1 MAFAEYADYDGL
13 GLAQLIAKKKVK
25 PSELVEEAIARAERL
40 NPKLN
45 AIVFKDY
52 DRARADAKKK
62 SKGIFAGI
70 PFLLKDIAAIAEG
83 MPTRQGSRFFPP
95 IPGDHDQILV
105 ARYRAAGLIP
115 LGKTNVPEFGLVPT
129 TESKLYGPAH
139 NPWNP
144 AHTPGGSSGGSGAA
158 VAAGIVPLAHA
169 NDGGGSIR
177 IPASCCGLVGLKPT
191 RARMTYGPDAGEGL
205 DGLASDHVVS
215 RSVRDTAA
223 ALDAT
228 QGGIAGD
235 LYWAP
240 PPEKSYLDAMKRK
253 PKKLRIAFS
262 TKLLDGRAQHPDCL
276 AAVKAAAK
284 LCEKLGHKV
293 EEATPALDSSVL
305 MPLFMYLWGG
315 GLAAGIDMIS
325 KLTGQEPT
333 RQLLE
338 GLTWGLYKYGKT
350 LSAADYLNAKMT
362 LDTAARTMAQFHETY
377 DVWLTATLGGPPVKL
392 GTFDMEDENYER
404 AFAPII
410 DYVPFTAM
418 QNVTGQPAINVPLH
432 WNKEGLPIG
441 TQFVGRYGDEK
452 TLLQLAGQLE
462 KAQPWFPR
470 YKQVQ
475 VQ

>member
-13 GLAQLIAKKKVK
+13 GLANLIAKRKIK
-25 PSELVEEAIARAERL
+25 PSELVDEAISRAERL
-40 NPKLN
+40 NPQLN

-52 DRARADAKKK
+52 DRAREAAKKK
-62 SKGIFAGI
+62 SKGVFGGV
-70 PFLLKDIAAIAEG
+70 PFLLKDIAGLAEG

-95 IPGDHDQILV
+95 LPDDHDQILV

-144 AHTPGGSSGGSGAA
+144 EHTPGGSSGGSGAA
-158 VAAGIVPLAHA
+158 VAAGVVPLAHA

-177 IPASCCGLVGLKPT
+177 IPAACCGLVGLKPT
-191 RARMTYGPDAGEGL
+191 RARMTYGPDMGEGL

-215 RSVRDTAA
+215 RTVRDTAA

-228 QGGIAGD
+228 QGSIPGD
-235 LYWAP
+235 PYWAP
-240 PPEKSYLDAMKRK
+240 PAEKSYLDAMKRK

-262 TKLLDGRAQHPDCL
+262 SKRLDGRPQHPDCL

-284 LCEKLGHKV
+284 LCEKLGHDV
-293 EEATPALDSSVL
+293 EEATPDLNQELL
-305 MPLFMYLWGG
+305 MPCFMYMWGG
-315 GLAAGIDMIS
+315 GLAAGIDMIA
-325 KLTGQEPT
+325 KLTGQEPS
-333 RQLLE
+333 RQLFE
-338 GLTWGLYKYGKT
+338 GLTWGLYKYGKS
-350 LSAADYLNAKMT
+350 LMASDYLNAKTT
-362 LDTAARTMAQFHETY
+362 LDTAARTMANFHETY

-392 GTFDMEDENYER
+392 GTFDLEEEDYEK
-404 AFAPII
+404 AFDPII

-432 WNKEGLPIG
+432 WNKDGLPVG

-452 TLLQLAGQLE
+452 TLLQLAAQLE
-462 KAQPWFPR
+462 KAQPWFQR
-470 YKQVQ
+470 YKQVK